1 MRYIQWF
8 ITFPLLLLELLLA
21 TGLSLSDIIT
31 TLFMAVVVVITGLV
45 GALVPSTYKW
55 GYYVFGVFALFYIW
69 YVDGFKTLWCTITH
83 FDSLGISSFGTG
95 PVLRSLPG
103 VSSGA
108 GTAWRRVISP
118 FFSYSTLSLG
128 RAPKAVTS
136 SRSPQR

>member
-1 MRYIQWF
+1 MNWF
-8 ITFPLLLLELLLA
+8 VSFPLLLLELLLA
-21 TGLSLSDIIT
+21 TGLSLSDIFT
-31 TLFMAVVVVITGLV
+31 TLFMAIVLVVAGLV
-45 GALVPSTYKW
+45 AALVPSTYKC

-69 YVDGFKTLWCTITH
+69 YVDGFKILWCTITH
-83 FDSLGISSFGTG
+83 FYSLSTSSFCTG

-136 SRSPQR
+136 SLSPQR

>member
-1 MRYIQWF
+1 
-8 ITFPLLLLELLLA
+8 
-21 TGLSLSDIIT
+21 
-31 TLFMAVVVVITGLV
+31 MAIVLVVAGLV
-45 GALVPSTYKW
+45 AALVPSTYKW

-83 FDSLGISSFGTG
+83 VDSLGTSSFGTG
-95 PVLRSLPG
+95 PVLPSLPG

-108 GTAWRRVISP
+108 GIAWRRVISP